1 MATPG
6 TVKLSIVI
14 PCYKTEAYLPR
25 CLDSLLAQTLD
36 GIEIICVND
45 GSPDATPE
53 LLRTYEARHPDV
65 VRVVDKENGGLWNAR
80 WSGTD
85 VARGEYVTYV
95 DSDDYVAPD
104 FARDLYE
111 TAVREHAEIVV
122 CGFRRVDE
130 GTGAVLSTEMSSALP
145 PFDPREQPG
154 RLVEINPAAWNKCF
168 RRDLLMRMRRLDAPP
183 KILED
188 VTLSQL
194 AYLAS
199 DGRVA
204 FTGTAPYR
212 YVIREG
218 SMINTVTPE
227 QVESVKRAL
236 LEVRRDFEADG
247 ASEALLQELD
257 ATVFLHLGVSMSF
270 RLSCSREVDLSRAVS
285 QTTAYLDE
293 HFPTWSRSPYL
304 ERSCVRAH
312 GGALRRLRFARS
324 VYRAGLM
331 PAALAVYRFMIERL
345 HVDIKW

>member
-36 GIEIICVND
+36 GIELVCVND

-65 VRVVDKENGGLWNAR
+65 VRVVDKKNGGLWNAR

-168 RRDLLMRMRRLDAPP
+168 RRDLLERMHRLSEPP
-183 KILED
+183 AILED

-199 DGRVA
+199 HGRVA
-204 FTGTAPYR
+204 FTGTAPYN
-212 YVIREG
+212 YLIREG
-218 SMINTVTPE
+218 SMINTVTVE
-227 QVESVKRAL
+227 QVESVRRAL
-236 LEVRRDFEADG
+236 LEVRRDFEEDG
-247 ASEALLQELD
+247 APDALLEELD
-257 ATVFLHLGVSMSF
+257 ATAFLHLGVSMSF
-270 RLSCSREVDLSRAVS
+270 RLSCSPGVDLAGELRR
-285 QTTAYLDE
+285 TTAYLDAN
-293 HFPTWSRSPYL
+293 FPTWRRSPFVTARLAATRGGAYLKLYVARLFYKAHLMRPFLAAYRMFL
-304 ERSCVRAH
+304 ERSGTDV
-312 GGALRRLRFARS
+312 
-324 VYRAGLM
+324 
-331 PAALAVYRFMIERL
+331 
-345 HVDIKW
+345 KW